1 MRLVPRFLLLC
12 AADYRR
18 WRLAA
23 LTLAVFIGLAA
34 PALRAETLALEPGS
48 DVVGALATVRST
60 YEDTLTD
67 IARRAGLG
75 YEDMVRAN
83 PGVDPW
89 LPGEGV
95 EILLPTRYVL
105 PAGTRQGVLVN
116 IAEYRLY
123 YFTKDEG
130 RPVVATFPISIGRMD
145 WATPIGMHKILSKQ
159 AQPTWYPPASIRAE
173 HAADGDILPRAIPPG
188 PKNPLGDYA
197 MRLTN
202 TGYLIHGT
210 NRPVGIG
217 MQVTHGC
224 IRMYPEDIQWLF
236 PQVPVG
242 APVQIV
248 NQPYKF
254 GWAAD
259 GLYLEVHPHLEGD
272 AGAGDQG
279 MTDLM
284 ARYVRATE
292 GRPAQ
297 VDWPLVEAVYQA
309 KLGIPVRVG
318 GPLQAAD
325 TAVSSAVAGNSPE
338 REPAAGR
345 SGDAV
350 KYPRR

>member
-1 MRLVPRFLLLC
+1 MHHPSRFLLLC
-12 AADYRR
+12 LAGCRRAAVLV
-18 WRLAA
+18 LAA
-23 LTLAVFIGLAA
+23 LTGFALPG
-34 PALRAETLALEPGS
+34 LRAETLALEPGS
-48 DVVGALATVRST
+48 DLVGALATVRST
-60 YEDTLTD
+60 YEETLTD

-89 LPGEGV
+89 LPGDNA

-105 PAGTRQGVLVN
+105 PEGTRQGVLVN

-123 YFTKDEG
+123 YFKRDG
-130 RPVVATFPISIGRMD
+130 DRPVVATFPISIGRMD
-145 WATPIGMHKILSKQ
+145 WATPIGLHRILSKQ
-159 AQPTWYPPASIRAE
+159 ARPTWYPPASIRAE

-197 MRLTN
+197 MRLTS

-224 IRMYPEDIQWLF
+224 IRMYPEDIEWLF

-242 APVQIV
+242 AAVQIV

-272 AGAGDQG
+272 AGAADQG

-292 GRPAQ
+292 GRPAE
-297 VDWPLVEAVYQA
+297 VDWPLVDEVYRA

-318 GPLQAAD
+318 GPAQVAD
-325 TAVSSAVAGNSPE
+325 
-338 REPAAGR
+338 AAGGGAGAGEPPVR
-345 SGDAV
+345 DAPVRRPMDTV